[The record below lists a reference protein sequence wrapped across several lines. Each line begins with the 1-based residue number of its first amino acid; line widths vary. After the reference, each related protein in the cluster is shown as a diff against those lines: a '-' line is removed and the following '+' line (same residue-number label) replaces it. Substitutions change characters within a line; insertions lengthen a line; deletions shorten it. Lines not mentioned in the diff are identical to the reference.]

1 MLLVTIVLMLPLL
14 APLAAQATV
23 IAAGKAHTVALKG
36 DGTVCAWGDNAFGQL
51 GDGATANSS
60 TPVQVSGVI
69 GVTAIAASYY
79 HTVALKGDG
88 TVWAWGYNNSGQ
100 LGDGTSTNSSTP
112 LQVSGLT
119 GVTAIATGQLHSVA
133 LKGDGT
139 VWAWGEN
146 SSGQLGNGT
155 TATSSTPVQVS
166 GLNGVTAIAAGFT
179 HTLALKGDGTL
190 WAWGENVSGQLGN
203 GLTTNS
209 STPVQVSGVTGISA
223 IAAGQFYSMAL
234 IGDGTLWAWGDN
246 SSGQLGNGLTTNSFT
261 PVQVNGVTGVTAIA
275 AGELHAVALIG
286 NGTLWAWGDN
296 VSGQLGNGL
305 TTSSS
310 TPVQVSGLTGV
321 TAIAAGSYHAVAL
334 KSDGTVWAWGK
345 NDSGQLGDGTASTR
359 TTPVQV
365 TGVMVVSLPA
375 HGHILDANTVALW
388 RMNET
393 SSSANAVDETGNYTL
408 TQFGNPDVVTGR
420 IGNGRL
426 LDGATKYFQ
435 KAGDADFGAAMNGDW
450 TYEGWVYLNP
460 AFSVGG
466 TLFVYNGLAFSFN
479 QPDTILA
486 SIGISADRKI
496 FWQQSQNTSSLTEIS
511 SNAVLDTG
519 KYYHIAVSRTAQ
531 GGNLFTYRMYVNGV
545 IDTTST
551 DVAGISY
558 SVSGASHYIGLG
570 NYTDISGFGVGSSVL
585 NARLDDTR
593 ISKVA
598 RSATEIFESYQRA
611 VTLTVTDTT
620 PPIDGV
626 IATTPGNGQVALSWT
641 AATDNVGVT
650 GYKLVYATGVTPPS
664 DCNGGTV
671 LYSGTNIS
679 YSHTGLASGTQH
691 AYRVCATDAAGNWSA
706 GATANAMTGRACV
719 TAPSGLIGWWKG
731 EGNGN
736 DQLGPH
742 NGTLNSVAFAPG
754 KIGQAF
760 SLNSNGY
767 VDLNVPAIDTTLGHN
782 VTVTF
787 WMYWN
792 GGNYNEPIGFP
803 QYCLYLRDGG
813 FGFNTNH
820 GEVYGISSTGLSNRW
835 VYVTAVFNNGSTT
848 SSQLYIDGVLQSL
861 SARLGSIYNGASVDA
876 HFQIGGQPGYDTTQ
890 YLFGGSLDEVQM
902 YNRAL
907 NATEV
912 QSIYDAGSNGVCAPT
927 YPVFYNGNGSTGG
940 TVPSDGTSYAQ
951 YATVTVQ
958 ANIGILVKAGYA
970 FAGWNTAADGS
981 GIAYAGGDTFSMG
994 LANVTLYAQ
1003 WVSLPLPTDGV
1014 LTTTPGNGQIALSWT
1029 AATDNVGVTG
1039 YKLVYAAGATPPAD
1053 CNGGTALYSGI
1064 NLSYS
1069 HAGLDSGATYS
1080 YRVCATDAAGY
1091 WSLGATANAITGE
1104 ICVAPSGLVAWLPF
1118 DGTAN
1123 DASGNGNNGIAV
1135 GATLANDRFGNS
1147 NASYTFNGYSNYIQ
1161 LSESK
1166 SLDIGTADFTVSAWI
1181 KTTTQQGRIFSKGS
1195 YGCTPGYMVRTG
1207 GGRAFFEVS
1216 GVSGQGCIVGIG
1228 GQKNVADNEWH
1239 LVSAVLKRDSG
1250 AQIYVD
1256 GVLDAQNSVVTTG
1269 VDVTNANNP
1278 RIGMDD
1284 QSGNEPFGGSIDDVL
1299 VYNRALTADEIVN
1312 IYNARANSVCTN
1324 PYTLTVTKS
1333 GSGAGTVNSVPS
1345 GISCGG
1351 TCSTDFV
1358 NGATV
1363 TLTVTPDLWSIF
1375 TGWGDACSGTG
1386 TCTVTVSSAASVT
1399 ATFDQD
1405 PLYPHID
1412 QKIFPNIVANNQPF
1426 TFLLTSQGGTPG
1438 YTYSITDP
1446 PSWLT
1451 LSSSGMLTL
1460 TNVPNGQYSFTV
1472 TVEDS
1477 ASPTKKSTSSIF
1489 TFTSSG
1495 AFPPVRF
1502 VAPSGSSTGN
1512 CDSWGA
1518 ACDLQY
1524 ALSLIPSDVEGTQVW
1539 AKAGTYKPAVSG
1551 DRNATFTLKNGVAIY
1566 GGFAGTETNLPQ
1578 RDFKVNLTILSGD
1591 LNGDD
1596 NTTVTY
1602 TDINRIEN
1610 AYHVVTGSGTDYSAV
1625 LDGFTITGGHA
1636 NTESHDNGGTN
1647 VGGGIFNNGGSPT
1660 LKNLII
1666 TGNTAYSGGA
1676 GVGNFNSSSPIMTN
1690 ITIAGNISNYD
1701 GGGIMNW
1708 EGSGSDPIIS
1718 GMTISGNQALH
1729 GNGGGMYNKNS
1740 LPPLTNVTIAGNSA
1754 PVGNGG
1760 GIYND
1765 GIGPILKHV
1774 TLTGNSAQAGGGIYN
1789 YNAGGTILTSSI
1801 LWGNSAATGANY
1813 YQVGA
1818 VMTVTY
1824 SVIQDGYTGDR
1835 NISADPNLGTLGN
1848 YGGFT
1853 QTIPL
1858 LSGSSAIDAASAAAC
1873 PATDQRGVARPS
1885 GSGCDIGAY
1894 EFVAN
1899 ATTFIITSTAGVN
1912 GTISP
1917 AGETA
1922 VVFGTNQTYTITPA
1936 AGYKVTDVLVD
1947 GLSVGAVTGYSFTA
1961 VSGNHSISAT
1971 FAMQTTFNT
1980 TTDFSVTTN
1989 PNGVWS
1995 YGWMPVGFGQLNLY
2009 TSNNGVNW
2017 WLGNI
2022 GGDGTPAIGKNTGT
2036 GYANGIPPGWLSL
2049 HPGPGTQPSVLRFT
2063 APFSGTIHITGQ
2075 FLPGDGGFMQVA
2087 VRVNGQQQ
2095 FQAGD
2100 SGSFD
2105 LTSMV
2110 AAGDTV
2116 DFTVYGAYYSGN
2128 TPIDATITYTFIGLG
2143 VASTSPAQDASG
2155 VGVGSSITATFSEPI
2170 VVASI
2175 NTTTFSLGTGVTGT
2189 VTYNAETYTATFTPD
2204 VPLAVNTRYAV
2215 TIKGGADG
2223 VADHAGN
2230 VLASDYT
2237 WSFTTGASSCTAPPG
2252 GMLTWWPGNGNTN
2265 DEISGFN
2272 GTSVGNV
2279 TFAPGKVGQAFSF
2292 DGNGYVES
2300 LINIPEN
2307 NFTLSA
2313 WTKTV
2318 HPGGVFSVVSS
2329 NGNDRHMYVNGQGYA
2344 CFRVYN
2350 GSGWCT
2356 SRKVDD
2362 DSWHQWTLT
2371 VEDGVGQKAYID
2383 GVPAGT
2389 NPYDHSDFTWQDRIV
2404 IGYSADGGY
2413 FNGLIDEVQ
2422 IFNRPLNP
2430 VEIAAI
2436 FAEGSGGVCTAPTLP
2451 NISAVSPSTAF
2462 GAADI
2467 CGSAAEPVTVT
2478 VTNTGLANLTIGTI
2492 ASDNSQFAIL
2502 NDGCSG
2508 QSIAAG
2514 AVCTLQVKFS
2524 PTHVDW
2530 QTATVSIPSNA
2541 PTQPTVKLGLTGYG
2555 SYPVVTASAPSLS
2568 FAEVQ
2573 GGTPVSQ
2580 ELTLSSNNSACTG
2593 SWSAGSGASWLQL
2606 SQTTGTGSAG
2616 TVTASINASG
2626 LQGGV
2631 YSTNLY
2637 FNGTTTIGQGLAGWS
2652 IPVTFTVQ
2660 SPNISANPLS
2670 LNFISKVTNSSY
2682 SQVVTIRNSGAS
2694 VLHVTATTFGG
2705 DNAADFSVQ
2714 SNSCADAVG
2723 IGGACTVAVVFI
2735 PTTAGTKNAT
2745 LLIAADDP
2753 DTPSLSVQL
2762 TGIGRTTRAAAQAG
2776 LDFLIPA
2783 TKAWAGGSCNGCHV
2797 QAQTVVAMAIGR
2809 THQYSIATADINQIM
2824 GTMMGAWRGWESSGA
2839 FSNNGGQPLTTTQ
2852 FGGHALAVYDE
2863 LLTNGA
2869 DTALPAYSSNLVTT
2883 ADWLYSQRQG
2893 DGHIIQDHYEPPIDQ
2908 SDIMATANAISV
2920 WKQAF
2925 ARTSNTKYQEAINA
2939 ATAWLRSQVAPVLAT
2954 PGSYFT
2960 QDKTYI
2966 VLGLWWSGATESD
2979 TDIQNIKALLL
2990 TEQQSDGSWKLT
3002 NGVSGGTAYATGQVL
3017 FALKQ
3022 VGLGD
3027 ADTAVLS
3034 GTNWLINNQG
3044 ADGSWQPLN
3053 WLGGR
3058 PSDIAA
3064 SMWAVLGLVSYDVIS
3079 VNIVAPSDGSRLQKG
3094 NNTITADATTN
3105 QTGGAITGMQL
3116 FVDNIMITSSTGAAV
3131 SFPWDTTTVAD
3142 GYHDIKVVATDDKGG
3157 TGSRAIRVITGNML
3171 IGSVSVNPNP
3181 FDQLAGGSTTIS
3193 YSLISPPGINMD
3205 VTVDILDSVN
3215 NGGQDIPGKLVRNL
3229 LSAASPLPYGNY
3241 RQVWDGKDAASTLV
3255 NDGFYFA
3262 RITATTVESVPV
3274 TQVVYEKIGAYNV
3287 AHIATISGVITNQ
3300 QDGTPVANAL
3310 IQALKG
3316 GAEISSTRSTASGF
3330 YRINLLLPDTYDLRV
3345 TAPGFRAALSP
3356 TGISVDGGVD
3366 GADKKIGLNVTGQ
3379 NFPLKADQY
3388 TPVIAPLA
3396 NISINEGASQQVT
3409 VMVTDGDGDITAIT
3423 ASGLP
3428 AFATLVDNNNN
3439 TATITLAPGPNS
3451 YRPTPYAITVKA
3463 DDGMLSSSIVFTVTV
3478 NDATPPTTGSLK
3490 ATAVSTTQVNLSW
3503 YGFTDSGSGM
3513 ASDNTYK
3520 LVVTPG
3526 TTPPAGCNDG
3536 SSAVLYMGAETV
3548 FSQILAA
3555 PLTQYAYRICA
3566 YDAAGNVSSA
3576 ITAVSPSSSPLLTI
3590 TESGSVVGSV
3600 TANSGTLEW
3609 NGRIGTANYPFG
3621 TVVTLTASAG
3631 AGALFTGWD
3640 GACSGTA
3647 PTCMLTIAADTA
3659 VTALF
3664 NTNDFVQGLGA
3675 SSLVAKLVTDSA
3687 ITVISGSE
3695 TLKGPL
3701 TATASY
3707 TGMSGGTLGDGTR
3720 LTLGNG
3726 IFLSNGHGLPTNS
3739 TSENGSFA
3747 ASQGDADLKAVLD
3760 TAGYTAVKVTGV
3772 SALSFDFTVPAGV
3785 TSVNLDFI
3793 FASQE
3798 YYTSKWDIAGV
3809 FIDGVNYAKLPN
3821 GQILRI
3827 TPVAQLNYYTSPL
3840 LPEWQS
3846 WAAPQTVVGLLDLS
3860 RTTHTIKMAVAD
3872 TDDQLVPTGLFLA
3885 SLRTGAQTQGGGII
3899 PISGSTVS
3907 PPVAV
3912 AGTAGQT
3919 FTFTYAA
3926 ASGGMNN
3933 GELDITVPAGWSGG
3947 SVTSSTGTPALT
3959 EGVIKITGV
3968 TLAEGAAITVT
3979 YADVTVGT
3987 TVGANTFA
3995 TTVKSTLDGAPA
4007 LLANSP
4013 AVAVKINSTTALVS
4027 SVGNSSINGQ
4037 PVVFTATVT
4046 SSSGVPAGTV
4056 TFQDGANILESVT
4069 LINGTAAYS
4078 TTSLIPG
4085 IHTITATYGGD
4096 ATTIRSGN
4104 TLTITILTA
4113 NKVTPTITWSAPG
4126 DIPYGT
4132 ALSDA
4137 QLNAA
4142 SGGVAGTFNYFP
4154 SGGTVLNAGTAQSLT
4169 VSFTPSDTVTY
4180 NTPTPVTVAINVTVA
4195 NQTISFG
4202 IAPTLVYGGASGSV
4216 TAVAGSGLPLT
4227 FSSLTGDVCTVSG
4240 STVTPRSVGTCIIA
4254 ANQGGNGNY
4263 NAAAQVTQT
4272 LVIDVDTAAP
4282 VISAFTVP
4290 VTAATPLGSGDL
4302 GYRNR

>member
-14 APLAAQATV
+14 APLAAQAAV

-79 HTVALKGDG
+79 HTVTLKGDG

-155 TATSSTPVQVS
+155 TTTSSTPVQVS

-209 STPVQVSGVTGISA
+209 STPVQVSGMTGISA

-286 NGTLWAWGDN
+286 NGTVWAWGDN

-310 TPVQVSGLTGV
+310 TPVQVSGVTGV

-365 TGVMVVSLPA
+365 LGLTGVLSPTNPLPQ
-375 HGHILDANTVALW
+375 
-388 RMNET
+388 
-393 SSSANAVDETGNYTL
+393 TGLIAWYP
-408 TQFGNPDVVTGR
+408 F
-420 IGNGRL
+420 
-426 LDGATKYFQ
+426 
-435 KAGDADFGAAMNGDW
+435 NGD
-450 TYEGWVYLNP
+450 
-460 AFSVGG
+460 
-466 TLFVYNGLAFSFN
+466 
-479 QPDTILA
+479 
-486 SIGISADRKI
+486 
-496 FWQQSQNTSSLTEIS
+496 
-511 SNAVLDTG
+511 
-519 KYYHIAVSRTAQ
+519 
-531 GGNLFTYRMYVNGV
+531 
-545 IDTTST
+545 
-551 DVAGISY
+551 
-558 SVSGASHYIGLG
+558 
-570 NYTDISGFGVGSSVL
+570 
-585 NARLDDTR
+585 
-593 ISKVA
+593 
-598 RSATEIFESYQRA
+598 
-611 VTLTVTDTT
+611 
-620 PPIDGV
+620 
-626 IATTPGNGQVALSWT
+626 
-641 AATDNVGVT
+641 
-650 GYKLVYATGVTPPS
+650 
-664 DCNGGTV
+664 
-671 LYSGTNIS
+671 
-679 YSHTGLASGTQH
+679 
-691 AYRVCATDAAGNWSA
+691 
-706 GATANAMTGRACV
+706 
-719 TAPSGLIGWWKG
+719 
-731 EGNGN
+731 
-736 DQLGPH
+736 
-742 NGTLNSVAFAPG
+742 
-754 KIGQAF
+754 
-760 SLNSNGY
+760 
-767 VDLNVPAIDTTLGHN
+767 
-782 VTVTF
+782 
-787 WMYWN
+787 
-792 GGNYNEPIGFP
+792 
-803 QYCLYLRDGG
+803 
-813 FGFNTNH
+813 
-820 GEVYGISSTGLSNRW
+820 
-835 VYVTAVFNNGSTT
+835 
-848 SSQLYIDGVLQSL
+848 
-861 SARLGSIYNGASVDA
+861 
-876 HFQIGGQPGYDTTQ
+876 
-890 YLFGGSLDEVQM
+890 
-902 YNRAL
+902 
-907 NATEV
+907 
-912 QSIYDAGSNGVCAPT
+912 
-927 YPVFYNGNGSTGG
+927 
-940 TVPSDGTSYAQ
+940 
-951 YATVTVQ
+951 
-958 ANIGILVKAGYA
+958 
-970 FAGWNTAADGS
+970 
-981 GIAYAGGDTFSMG
+981 
-994 LANVTLYAQ
+994 
-1003 WVSLPLPTDGV
+1003 
-1014 LTTTPGNGQIALSWT
+1014 
-1029 AATDNVGVTG
+1029 
-1039 YKLVYAAGATPPAD
+1039 
-1053 CNGGTALYSGI
+1053 
-1064 NLSYS
+1064 
-1069 HAGLDSGATYS
+1069 
-1080 YRVCATDAAGY
+1080 
-1091 WSLGATANAITGE
+1091 
-1104 ICVAPSGLVAWLPF
+1104 
-1118 DGTAN
+1118 AN
-1123 DASGNGNNGIAV
+1123 DASGNGNNGTV
-1135 GATLANDRFGNS
+1135 YGATLTTDRFGNQNRAYSFNGSGNYIMTGTLSSPPLLDSDRTVSAWFKTTRSDGIVVSVGYGLDNVSYTISPGSDGIELYANYGVNDRLFPSSTGYLDGQWHQVVVTKKNDRSYLYMDGYYVSETAPHTWNTNNSSIMIGQWSDFNRYFQGSIDDIRIYSRALTTAEIQSLYSEADAQSASYTVTFNS
-1147 NASYTFNGYSNYIQ
+1147 NGGSVVSNQSAVYNATITAPVAPTKTGYSFAGWFSDAGLTSQFTFNTPITGNTTLYAQWTVIPTYTLTSSATSGGSITPSGATTVNYGGSQRYTITPNSGYHIADVFVAGVSVGAVASYTFENVTGVDKFLANIPPGNTAYLNGSNASGTTTITDCPDGTVAVGYTGRTGAWMDQFQLICKQLNNDGTLGTQLFYTASNGTSGGGGPNGPYILPADMVMVGATIDPYGGYISGITGYGKTAASVIAAADNSTGYSALARMGGYAGGASIGTAFSPNGTVITGMYLYSNGYS
-1161 LSESK
+1161 
-1166 SLDIGTADFTVSAWI
+1166 T
-1181 KTTTQQGRIFSKGS
+1181 
-1195 YGCTPGYMVRTG
+1195 
-1207 GGRAFFEVS
+1207 
-1216 GVSGQGCIVGIG
+1216 GVSFRYTPVTRSISAQFA
-1228 GQKNVADNEWH
+1228 ADTH
-1239 LVSAVLKRDSG
+1239 AVTPSA
-1250 AQIYVD
+1250 
-1256 GVLDAQNSVVTTG
+1256 
-1269 VDVTNANNP
+1269 
-1278 RIGMDD
+1278 
-1284 QSGNEPFGGSIDDVL
+1284 
-1299 VYNRALTADEIVN
+1299 
-1312 IYNARANSVCTN
+1312 
-1324 PYTLTVTKS
+1324 
-1333 GSGAGTVNSVPS
+1333 GAGGN
-1345 GISCGG
+1345 ISPATPQTINHG
-1351 TCSTDFV
+1351 ST
-1358 NGATV
+1358 T
-1363 TLTVTPDLWSIF
+1363 
-1375 TGWGDACSGTG
+1375 
-1386 TCTVTVSSAASVT
+1386 
-1399 ATFDQD
+1399 
-1405 PLYPHID
+1405 
-1412 QKIFPNIVANNQPF
+1412 
-1426 TFLLTSQGGTPG
+1426 
-1438 YTYSITDP
+1438 
-1446 PSWLT
+1446 
-1451 LSSSGMLTL
+1451 
-1460 TNVPNGQYSFTV
+1460 SFTV
-1472 TVEDS
+1472 TPNAGYAAAVGGTCGGTLVGTTYTTS
-1477 ASPTKKSTSSIF
+1477 AITADCTVDA
-1489 TFTSSG
+1489 TFTS
-1495 AFPPVRF
+1495 
-1502 VAPSGSSTGN
+1502 
-1512 CDSWGA
+1512 
-1518 ACDLQY
+1518 
-1524 ALSLIPSDVEGTQVW
+1524 IPS
-1539 AKAGTYKPAVSG
+1539 Y
-1551 DRNATFTLKNGVAIY
+1551 TL
-1566 GGFAGTETNLPQ
+1566 
-1578 RDFKVNLTILSGD
+1578 
-1591 LNGDD
+1591 
-1596 NTTVTY
+1596 
-1602 TDINRIEN
+1602 
-1610 AYHVVTGSGTDYSAV
+1610 
-1625 LDGFTITGGHA
+1625 
-1636 NTESHDNGGTN
+1636 
-1647 VGGGIFNNGGSPT
+1647 
-1660 LKNLII
+1660 
-1666 TGNTAYSGGA
+1666 
-1676 GVGNFNSSSPIMTN
+1676 
-1690 ITIAGNISNYD
+1690 
-1701 GGGIMNW
+1701 
-1708 EGSGSDPIIS
+1708 
-1718 GMTISGNQALH
+1718 
-1729 GNGGGMYNKNS
+1729 
-1740 LPPLTNVTIAGNSA
+1740 
-1754 PVGNGG
+1754 
-1760 GIYND
+1760 
-1765 GIGPILKHV
+1765 
-1774 TLTGNSAQAGGGIYN
+1774 
-1789 YNAGGTILTSSI
+1789 
-1801 LWGNSAATGANY
+1801 
-1813 YQVGA
+1813 
-1818 VMTVTY
+1818 
-1824 SVIQDGYTGDR
+1824 
-1835 NISADPNLGTLGN
+1835 
-1848 YGGFT
+1848 
-1853 QTIPL
+1853 
-1858 LSGSSAIDAASAAAC
+1858 AASAAVNGSIC
-1873 PATDQRGVARPS
+1873 PS
-1885 GSGCDIGAY
+1885 GTVTVYDGA
-1894 EFVAN
+1894 
-1899 ATTFIITSTAGVN
+1899 TQTF
-1912 GTISP
+1912 
-1917 AGETA
+1917 
-1922 VVFGTNQTYTITPA
+1922 TITPA

-2318 HPGGVFSVVSS
+2318 HPGGVFSVVSG

-2436 FAEGSGGVCTAPTLP
+2436 FAEESGGVCTAPTLP

-2462 GAADI
+2462 GAAEI

-3478 NDATPPTTGSLK
+3478 NDTTPPTTGSLK

-4290 VTAATPLGSGDL
+4290 VTAATLSAVEISVTATDNAGVTGYLVTESATPPVASDPRWTADAPTSPTFTYPTWGNHTLYAYVKDATGNVAASLPQTVYIGTNPDADGVIIPKSDGSPKYEPALADALKSLDFAMNIEKPNPTQLLHGRVAPLVNGVPQPDPKRSELNLGDTIVILRRVIGL
-4302 GYRNR
+4302 GNPL